1 MNANTE
7 SGKRVPIRIWDVS
20 IRIFH
25 WLLALLIVVMYV
37 SAKRENFD
45 VHILAGTAITAL
57 LVFRIVWGLV
67 GSSNARFS
75 SLLHPV
81 AAYKEYLVK
90 LRERSPGYSTGHS
103 PIGSLSVIAILAVL
117 TVQVGTGLVAT
128 DVDGIA
134 EGPFAY
140 YVTYEYSRFA
150 SEIHLFNEQ
159 LLFALAIVHIA
170 AILFYYFYKKEN
182 LITPMITGVAK
193 LPSDKAKLAPRLA
206 SPWFALSVLLIVALV
221 TVILF
226 LLYGG
231 LMSLFL

>member
-1 MNANTE
+1 MSNE
-7 SGKRVPIRIWDVS
+7 SGKHSPIRIWDVS

-37 SAKRENFD
+37 SAKLEKFD
-45 VHILAGTAITAL
+45 IHILAGTAITVL

-81 AAYKEYLVK
+81 AAYKEYLGK
-90 LRERSPGYSTGHS
+90 LRKRSPGYSTGHS
-103 PIGSLSVIAILAVL
+103 PIGSLSVIAMLAVL
-117 TVQVGTGLVAT
+117 AVQVGTGLVAT
-128 DVDGIA
+128 NVDGIV

-150 SEIHLFNEQ
+150 SEIHLLNEQ
-159 LLFALAIVHIA
+159 LLFALAILHIA

-182 LITPMITGVAK
+182 LIVPMITGVAN

-206 SPWFALSVLLIVALV
+206 SPWFALSVLLIVALII
-221 TVILF
+221 VILF